1 MLLMSDIQA
10 VFAEDVKDKKRTGAG
25 IFKRTGKKG
34 YVGKMTTPYDL
45 MSSKEKKQLNNQ
57 VVSYSMYD
65 TIMPYDEFKM
75 LSEQARAKT
84 IGEYLKRF
92 PRKKIAEVWGVQAY
106 TVHDWVSK
114 LGLSQSRRLKQIKPQ
129 QKEDEEPVEKNEGF
143 SIKLIGSFNGKEI
156 QDRLVALAQILVE
169 ERPYS
174 ISFVVNEEAKR

>member
-1 MLLMSDIQA
+1 MSDIQA
-10 VFAEDVKDKKRTGAG
+10 VFEEDVKDKKRTGAG
-25 IFKRTGKKG
+25 IFKKTGKKG

-45 MSSKEKKQLNNQ
+45 MTSQEKKQLSNE

-65 TIMPYDEFKM
+65 TIMPYEDFK
-75 LSEQARAKT
+75 LLNEQARIKT

-92 PRKKIAEVWGVQAY
+92 SRKEIADGWGVQAY

-114 LGLSQSRRLKQIKPQ
+114 LGLSQARRLKQIKPQ
-129 QKEDEEPVEKNEGF
+129 QKEDEVPVEKNEGF

-169 ERPYS
+169 ERPYN
-174 ISFVVNEEAKR
+174 ISFVVNEQAKR